1 MKEHKGDKAVDFMPA
16 HNPTGTIGS
25 IFSNPV
31 RRALLL
37 AAIGFVG
44 LGLIGCQSGKN
55 NCAGCPFS
63 RNKAEIDD
71 IEGRGQEASAN
82 SSKDVGEPTAP
93 NVSQTVEPLD
103 RGLFGARLFKRS
115 KPRAT
120 SPTQVESESSLPAIA
135 ATSEPEQNAQSASSA
150 ETPIATESQK
160 TFDSMTQSEAL
171 ASAASALNQH
181 FPNTAADV
189 KEDSVEVPEAPAATV
204 ESSQE
209 APATTTPQYQSVAP
223 SDASASDSPAPNRQL
238 DFAPSEFDHSAT
250 SNASTHPAPSDG
262 PVLTDVSSS
271 NEESQP
277 VSAESVESSESTPS
291 PAPVQD
297 ASTPVEEIQASLTS
311 PVAIPDQT
319 ALQAAFAT
327 KQPTPLKTSTTPR
340 YVYNTSSTSPRP
352 TAIGS
357 PRVRAANSA
366 VAARSSNGV
375 GATTRFVPNG
385 QTSRII
391 PGKELG
397 VIEISSQNR

>member
-1 MKEHKGDKAVDFMPA
+1 MDFMPA
-16 HNPTGTIGS
+16 YNPTGTIGS
-25 IFSNPV
+25 IFSNRI

-55 NCAGCPFS
+55 NCASCPFS
-63 RNKAEIDD
+63 RDKAEIDD
-71 IEGRGQEASAN
+71 IEERGQEASAN
-82 SSKDVGEPTAP
+82 SSNNTSEPTAP

-120 SPTQVESESSLPAIA
+120 SPTQVESESSLPAVA
-135 ATSEPEQNAQSASSA
+135 ATPEPAQNAQSASSA

-189 KEDSVEVPEAPAATV
+189 KEDSVEIP
-204 ESSQE
+204 E

-223 SDASASDSPAPNRQL
+223 SDSPASNSPAPDRQL
-238 DFAPSEFDHSAT
+238 GFAPSEFDHSAT
-250 SNASTHPAPSDG
+250 PDASPQPASSEG
-262 PVLTDVSSS
+262 PVLTDVSSP
-271 NEESQP
+271 NEEAQP
-277 VSAESVESSESTPS
+277 VPAESVETPESTPS
-291 PAPVQD
+291 AAPVQD
-297 ASTPVEEIQASLTS
+297 ASAPVEEIQASLTS
-311 PVAIPDQT
+311 PVAIPDQA
-319 ALQAAFAT
+319 ALQATFAT
-327 KQPTPLKTSTTPR
+327 KEPTPLKTSTTPR
-340 YVYNTSSTSPRP
+340 YVYNTSSTAPRP
-352 TAIGS
+352 AAIGS

>member
-16 HNPTGTIGS
+16 YNPTGTIGS
-25 IFSNPV
+25 IFSNRI

-55 NCAGCPFS
+55 NCASCPFS
-63 RNKAEIDD
+63 RDKAEIDD
-71 IEGRGQEASAN
+71 IEERGQEASAN
-82 SSKDVGEPTAP
+82 SSNNTSEPTAS

-120 SPTQVESESSLPAIA
+120 SPTQVESESSLPAVA
-135 ATSEPEQNAQSASSA
+135 ATPEPAQNAQSASSA
-150 ETPIATESQK
+150 ETPVATESPK
-160 TFDSMTQSEAL
+160 TFDSLTQSEAL

-189 KEDSVEVPEAPAATV
+189 KEDSVEIP
-204 ESSQE
+204 E

-223 SDASASDSPAPNRQL
+223 SGSPASNSPAPDRQL
-238 DFAPSEFDHSAT
+238 GFAPSEFDHSAT
-250 SNASTHPAPSDG
+250 PDASTQPASSEG
-262 PVLTDVSSS
+262 PVLTDVSSP
-271 NEESQP
+271 NEEAQSVP
-277 VSAESVESSESTPS
+277 AESVETPESTPS
-291 PAPVQD
+291 AAPVQD
-297 ASTPVEEIQASLTS
+297 ASAPVEEIQASLTS
-311 PVAIPDQT
+311 PVAIPDQA
-319 ALQAAFAT
+319 ALQATFAT
-327 KQPTPLKTSTTPR
+327 KEPTPLKTSTTPR
-340 YVYNTSSTSPRP
+340 YVYNTSSTAPRP
-352 TAIGS
+352 VAIGS

-366 VAARSSNGV
+366 VAARSSNDA

-385 QTSRII
+385 QKSRII